1 MWEKWKRMFLEVID
15 KHAPLQHKKIRSKRV
30 PWITNDIKKL
40 IIQRDKL
47 KRKANLTNLQ
57 NDWSNYKT
65 NRNEV
70 NTKLRDAKRN
80 CFSTTIA
87 GQKFDPK
94 RAWKSI
100 NSLLGRP
107 KKPALGNELS
117 LNENCLRS
125 SKSIEEGFNDYFSNI
140 CPELASKIN

>member
-57 NDWSNYKT
+57 NDWSNYIT

-80 CFSTTIA
+80 CFP
-87 GQKFDPK
+87 QQ
-94 RAWKSI
+94 
-100 NSLLGRP
+100 
-107 KKPALGNELS
+107 
-117 LNENCLRS
+117 
-125 SKSIEEGFNDYFSNI
+125 
-140 CPELASKIN
+140 